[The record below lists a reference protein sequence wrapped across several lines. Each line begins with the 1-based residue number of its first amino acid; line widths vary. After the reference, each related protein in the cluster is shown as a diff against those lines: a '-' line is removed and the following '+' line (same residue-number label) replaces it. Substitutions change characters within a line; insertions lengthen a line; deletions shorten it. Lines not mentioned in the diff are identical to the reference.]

1 MNALKLTERLSNNTD
16 YIHKILES
24 LDYQNITYNTSKNE
38 FRFAR
43 EYGRNPSSVRLSA
56 ETLSFVCFSTNERG
70 NIYSLVMKQ
79 KEYNFPKAL
88 EYIADLL
95 GFEKSD
101 FNHATKAPF
110 GGFYKRLIRE
120 IQEPETSIQTYRE
133 DILRE
138 YSGKY
143 NTMFFN
149 DGISYETQAK
159 FNVGYDIWTNRITV
173 PEYTLDG
180 KLCGIMGRSIDSECL
195 KEERWL
201 PIIPCSRSLTL
212 YGYHTNYGN
221 IQNKNLC
228 IVGESEKFPQ
238 QLDSF
243 GCYLGLASCGCHL
256 SDTQAKYIKGLLV
269 DKTILAYDEGLE
281 EEYIREEAK
290 KLKVNNAIFNNK
302 VGYVYDRG
310 NIIIPKGSKGSPS
323 DFGKDKFSYLI
334 KNCVVWI

>member
-1 MNALKLTERLSNNTD
+1 MNVLKLTEHLSNNQD
-16 YIHKILES
+16 YIYKVLTS
-24 LDYQNITYNTSKNE
+24 LDYQNITYNSSKNE

-43 EYGRNPSSVRLSA
+43 EYGRNPSSVRLNA
-56 ETLSFVCFSTNERG
+56 ETLNFICFSTNNKG

-79 KEYNFPKAL
+79 KGYIFPKAL

-95 GFEKSD
+95 GIEKNSL
-101 FNHATKAPF
+101 NHAIKAPF

-120 IQEPETSIQTYRE
+120 IQEPEISMKTYNE
-133 DILRE
+133 DILKE

-143 NTMFFN
+143 NIMFFN
-149 DGISYETQAK
+149 DGIGYKTQAK

-180 KLCGIMGRSIDSECL
+180 KLCGIMGRSIDYNCP

-212 YGYHTNYGN
+212 YGYHSNYGS
-221 IQNKNLC
+221 IQNKSLC
-228 IVGESEKFPQ
+228 VIGESEKFTQ

-243 GCYLGLASCGCHL
+243 GCHIGLASCGCHL
-256 SDTQAKYIKGLLV
+256 SDTQVRYIKGLMI
-269 DKTILAYDEGLE
+269 DKTILAYDEGLSQ
-281 EEYIREEAK
+281 EYIHEEAK
-290 KLKVNNAIFNNK
+290 KLKINNTVFNNK
-302 VGYVYDRG
+302 VGYIWDKE

-323 DFGKDKFSYLI
+323 DFGKDKFSYLV

>member
-16 YIHKILES
+16 DIFKVLES
-24 LDYQNITYNTSKNE
+24 LEYHNITYNTSKNE

-43 EYGRNPSSVRLSA
+43 EYGRNPSSVKLNA
-56 ETLSFVCFSTNERG
+56 ETLSYVCFSTNDRG
-70 NIYSLVMKQ
+70 SIYSLVMKQ
-79 KEYNFPKAL
+79 KDFSFPKAL
-88 EYIADLL
+88 DYVANLL
-95 GFEKSD
+95 GYEK
-101 FNHATKAPF
+101 NELKTAIKLPF
-110 GGFYKRLIRE
+110 HGYYKKLLKD
-120 IQEPETSIQTYRE
+120 IQEPETSMKTYSD
-133 DILRE
+133 DILSE
-138 YSGKY
+138 YDGKY

-180 KLCGIMGRSIDSECL
+180 KLCGIMGRAIDANCP

-228 IVGESEKFPQ
+228 IVGESEKFTQ

-243 GCYLGLASCGCHL
+243 GCHIGLASCGCHL
-256 SDTQAKYIKGLLV
+256 SDTQAKYIKSLLV
-269 DKTILAYDEGLE
+269 NKTILAYDDGLE
-281 EEYIREEAK
+281 EEFIREEAK
-290 KLKVNNAIFNNK
+290 KLKVDNAIFSNK
-302 VGYVYDRG
+302 VGYVFDKD

-323 DFGKDKFSYLI
+323 DYGKDKFSYLI
-334 KNCVVWI
+334 KNCVVWV